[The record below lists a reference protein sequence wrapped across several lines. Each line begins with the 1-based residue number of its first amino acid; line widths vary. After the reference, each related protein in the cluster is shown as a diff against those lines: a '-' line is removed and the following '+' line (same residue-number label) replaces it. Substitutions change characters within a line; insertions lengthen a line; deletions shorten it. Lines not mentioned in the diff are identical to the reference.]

1 MPILVTPLN
10 LIKMAKILVIKKKI
24 NSFKKEIEVS
34 GDKSLSIRW
43 VLLASQA
50 IGKSRAYNLL
60 MSEDVLAAIK
70 AIRKLGIKVIA
81 RNSHYEIFGNGINS
95 FKYKKGIII
104 NAKNSGT
111 LGRLILGLLIKS
123 PNKIKIIGDKSLSK
137 RDFSRVTV
145 PLKKFGAKFNYKVK
159 NKLPLTILGSQTI
172 KGINYIENKGSA
184 QCKSSVMLAALNS
197 SGTTYIKAKKSRNHS
212 ELLFKYLKVPIKIK
226 KTKKYDFIEIKK
238 PKKICAFNYN
248 IPGDISSS
256 AFFMVLTILTKNS
269 KLLIKNI
276 NINPSR
282 VGVITILKKMGA
294 EIYLKNKRNYKGEK
308 ISNILIQGSK
318 NLRGINCPSE
328 LNTSAIDEFLI
339 IFIAAAKAKGISY
352 FKDISELN
360 QKESPRLNLG
370 SKILNMMGVKT
381 ELTKN
386 SIKIYGQPNLK
397 ITKQVIIKDYLKD
410 HRIFMMSTIAALTCG
425 GQWKIHDKDSINTS
439 FPSFLKIVKN
449 ISGKSL

>member
-1 MPILVTPLN
+1 MPILVTPLK

-70 AIRKLGIKVIA
+70 AIRRLGIKVIA
-81 RNSHYEIFGNGINS
+81 HNSHCEIFGNGING

-104 NAKNSGT
+104 DAKNSGT
-111 LGRLILGLLIKS
+111 FGRLILGLLIKS

-159 NKLPLTILGSQTI
+159 NKLPLTILGSETS

-425 GQWKIHDKDSINTS
+425 GKWKIYDKDSINTS

>member
-1 MPILVTPLN
+1 M
-10 LIKMAKILVIKKKI
+10 
-24 NSFKKEIEVS
+24 F
-34 GDKSLSIRW
+34 
-43 VLLASQA
+43 
-50 IGKSRAYNLL
+50 
-60 MSEDVLAAIK
+60 
-70 AIRKLGIKVIA
+70 
-81 RNSHYEIFGNGINS
+81 
-95 FKYKKGIII
+95 
-104 NAKNSGT
+104 
-111 LGRLILGLLIKS
+111 
-123 PNKIKIIGDKSLSK
+123 
-137 RDFSRVTV
+137 
-145 PLKKFGAKFNYKVK
+145 
-159 NKLPLTILGSQTI
+159 
-172 KGINYIENKGSA
+172 
-184 QCKSSVMLAALNS
+184 AALNA
-197 SGTTYIKAKKSRNHS
+197 SGTTSIKARKSRNHS
-212 ELLFKYLKVPIKIK
+212 ELLFKYLKIPIKIK
-226 KTKKYDFIEIKK
+226 KTKKYDFIDIKQ
-238 PKKICAFNYN
+238 PKKINAFNYH

-256 AFFMVLTILTKNS
+256 AFFMVLAILTKNS

-308 ISNILIQGSK
+308 ISNILIHSSK

-360 QKESPRLNLG
+360 QKESQRLNLG
-370 SKILNMMGVKT
+370 SKILNMMGIKT

-449 ISGKSL
+449 ISSKSL

>member
-1 MPILVTPLN
+1 MPSYLSIN
-10 LIKMAKILVIKKKI
+10 KRIDSFNKKIL
-24 NSFKKEIEVS
+24 VS

-50 IGKSRAYNLL
+50 VGKSKAYNLL
-60 MSEDVLAAIK
+60 MSEDVIAALEAIK
-70 AIRKLGIKVIA
+70 KLGIKVLIKKK
-81 RNSHYEIFGNGINS
+81 YCEISGKGLNNFTYKNGLVID
-95 FKYKKGIII
+95 
-104 NAKNSGT
+104 AKNSGT

-123 PNKIKIIGDKSLSK
+123 TKKIKLIGDKSLSK

-145 PLKKFGAKFNYKVK
+145 PLKKFGAKFQYKVK
-159 NKLPLTILGSQTI
+159 NKLPLSIIGSHNTKDI
-172 KGINYIENKGSA
+172 HYVENKGSA
-184 QCKSSVMLAALNS
+184 QCKSCVMLAALNS
-197 SGTTYIKAKKSRNHS
+197 SGSTYIKAKKSRNHT

-226 KTKKYDFIEIKK
+226 KTKKYDFININK
-238 PKKICAFNYN
+238 PKKINAFNYN

-256 AFFMVLTILTKNS
+256 AFFMVLAILSENS

-282 VGVITILKKMGA
+282 IGVITILKKMGA
-294 EIYLKNKRNYKGEK
+294 KISLKNKRNYKGEK
-308 ISNILIQGSK
+308 ISDILIQSSK
-318 NLRGINCPSE
+318 NLKGINCPSE
-328 LNTSAIDEFLI
+328 LNSSAIDEFLI
-339 IFIAAAKAKGISY
+339 IFIAAAKARGISY

-381 ELTKN
+381 ELTES

-397 ITKQVIIKDYLKD
+397 ITKKIVIKNYLKD

-425 GQWKIHDKDSINTS
+425 GVWEIHDKDSINTS
-439 FPSFLKIVKN
+439 FPSFLKLIKN
-449 ISGKSL
+449 INSKSL